1 MIAELDA
8 TAIDDFVK
16 KSIKPNLTVVP
27 TAPVPAP
34 VVQQAAPPAPAPPPP
49 ALQAAPA
56 PQPAPAPAPVL
67 QAAPA
72 PPPMPAAPVPTKVT
86 VQEQK
91 ARDQDALPIFTKELA
106 RAEAEAAAGKPRAV
120 QDVAAIKRE
129 MVRQGL
135 AIPAGSAA
143 APAAVAQPSG
153 VPAPA
158 VVPDVMDATAI
169 DKFAKD
175 AVAAAPKPVVK
186 RTPFTG
192 TRGDTGIGGGDG
204 PIAQAALKYLKNLGA
219 ATASLADVA
228 IGGIIPGVAGP
239 VTYAAGRMFGQTPEQ
254 AAAAEKSAVEALDK
268 PFGKTFGVSE
278 TGAYKGELSR
288 EIMDFIGANIGK
300 GAKYISEKTGLPES
314 DVANM
319 MGTGLVGVAP
329 LAGKAVKPVAGPVG
343 EALYAATEPLV
354 KDKTVLAQPRRVEP
368 TLPPQPLDV
377 NLRPVEVT
385 VPGQMSGKM
394 LAETQAAFAKRQEAA
409 AAAKAAM
416 PPPAAKTAFDML
428 GDRTTAGP
436 AVALPAGAAP
446 GAGATPGS
454 VGAAA
459 VSANPFAGKLTG
471 EVAGSK
477 GQFPQVKLS
486 LVAENV
492 PVTEQQLIS
501 RIAQEV
507 NPGQPVRSGV
517 ITRNEGTLRTEHT
530 EANMPNLT
538 PRGQVLKT
546 QIANEQNALTNF
558 SKERI
563 DATGASPTLLS
574 DSMRGERINDVFH
587 GAAIEG
593 EAATSLTSYLDQS
606 KRQIYKSALERVGS
620 NQIKTSN
627 IDNLLKNPQW
637 KAGLEFK
644 GVEGVAK
651 GAEKYLNLAKTTGF
665 EDVNGVMHPPGT
677 VSTYDA
683 VRKAV
688 NAEWSPQNASAI
700 RKINEAIDK
709 DIAAVADPALYKLG
723 DKIHQVEKT
732 IFGSKGIKS
741 LFGEVDK
748 NGVVLSSTPLEK
760 IPTKLNELAKD
771 QWKHIRGTL
780 DELANGQ
787 VRGAP
792 SGMPPVPAELRQAA
806 AAARNEIDGALA
818 RAVYQAGSNKAGVW
832 NQNSVNT
839 TLNSVI
845 GEKILENFSPAEV
858 KKFHTLN
865 TAGYLMPGV
874 HSYEGAALQA
884 RRAGKIEAYAEKAGT
899 GAGAI
904 IGGFVG
910 QPFGPGGV
918 ATGTLIGGA
927 GGGRVGASI
936 SGKAAAKAEAKAAD
950 ALRNE
955 MQKNAQLRDMLP

>member
-1 MIAELDA
+1 M
-8 TAIDDFVK
+8 
-16 KSIKPNLTVVP
+16 
-27 TAPVPAP
+27 
-34 VVQQAAPPAPAPPPP
+34 
-49 ALQAAPA
+49 
-56 PQPAPAPAPVL
+56 APAPA
-67 QAAPA
+67 
-72 PPPMPAAPVPTKVT
+72 TGSKT
-86 VQEQK
+86 VIPKIVFAERDVDARRIQE
-91 ARDQDALPIFTKELA
+91 AELA
-106 RAEAEAAAGKPRAV
+106 RL
-120 QDVAAIKRE
+120 
-129 MVRQGL
+129 RQKLQTGPQPL
-135 AIPAGSAA
+135 TEEQKQASVLRIQGDINALERILKQPQTTFAA
-143 APAAVAQPSG
+143 APAAAASAPQKGSDVGSLGDLFETTIPANQPGS
-153 VPAPA
+153 
-158 VVPDVMDATAI
+158 VVQKPV
-169 DKFAKD
+169 
-175 AVAAAPKPVVK
+175 PKP
-186 RTPFTG
+186 TAFAG

-219 ATASLADVA
+219 ATASLADVT

-239 VTYAAGRMFGQTPEQ
+239 VTYAAGRMFGQTPEE

-288 EIMDFIGANIGK
+288 EIMDLIGANIGK

-314 DVANM
+314 DIANM

-329 LAGKAVKPVAGPVG
+329 LAGKAVKPVAGAAG
-343 EALYAATEPLV
+343 EVLYAATEPLV
-354 KDKTVLAQPRRVEP
+354 RDKTVLAQRPKIEP

-385 VPGQMSGKM
+385 VPGQMSAKM
-394 LAETQAAFAKRQEAA
+394 LADTQAAFAKRQEAA

-416 PPPAAKTAFDML
+416 PPPAAATAFDLL
-428 GDRTTAGP
+428 GDRTPAGP
-436 AVALPAGAAP
+436 AVTLPAGAAP
-446 GAGATPGS
+446 GAGLGATPGS

-459 VSANPFAGKLTG
+459 VNANPFAGKLTG

-486 LVAENV
+486 LVADNV
-492 PVTEQQLIS
+492 PVMEQQLIS

-780 DELANGQ
+780 DDLANGQ